1 MQHAEVIDYGSSTI
15 RNTDKARGR
24 SNASLPPDA
33 VQFSCGLTAWQ
44 MLAAESKSAR
54 HPDEFVQEFVEATA
68 VSATSDL
75 ASGRIKKFSGV
86 AEIDVRKNRDHAEL
100 A

>member
-1 MQHAEVIDYGSSTI
+1 MQHAGAIDYGSSTI

-24 SNASLPPDA
+24 SNEPLPPDA
-33 VQFSCGLTAWQ
+33 MQFSCWLTAWQ
-44 MLAAESKSAR
+44 MLAAVPKSAR
-54 HPDEFVQEFVEATA
+54 HPDEFVQEFIEATT
-68 VSATSDL
+68 VSGISDF
-75 ASGRIKKFSGV
+75 AGGRIKKFSGV

>member
-1 MQHAEVIDYGSSTI
+1 MQRAGAIDYGSSTI

-24 SNASLPPDA
+24 SNAPLPPDA
-33 VQFSCGLTAWQ
+33 MQFTCGLTAWQ

-68 VSATSDL
+68 VSGISDL
-75 ASGRIKKFSGV
+75 AGGRIKKFFGV
-86 AEIDVRKNRDHAEL
+86 PEIDVRKNRDHAE
-100 A
+100 